1 LQIPDLVQIVLA
13 QLFKSLMTF
22 QDETDLDIQF
32 VRLIVTSFRHVVF
45 ILTSVFLISL
55 ALLIHAIIA
64 TQRRQ

>member
-1 LQIPDLVQIVLA
+1 
-13 QLFKSLMTF
+13 MTF

-64 TQRRQ
+64 TRRRQ